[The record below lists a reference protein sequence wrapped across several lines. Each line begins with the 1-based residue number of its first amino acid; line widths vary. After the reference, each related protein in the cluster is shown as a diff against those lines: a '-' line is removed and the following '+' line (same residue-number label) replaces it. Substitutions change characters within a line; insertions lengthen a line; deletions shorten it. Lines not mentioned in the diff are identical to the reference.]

1 MNLLTMKRVI
11 ALLAAC
17 ALAVAAF
24 AQTPEE
30 IITRMEEAL
39 DKLQVDGIVMTM
51 DIKIPI
57 VGTMSSRAWNRGEK
71 TRIEG
76 NLSNVRVVTFIDGD
90 TEWEYNSKEN
100 QIRIKRHDTGK
111 VSQEESNAKLFDAVA
126 EGYDV
131 SLKKET
137 ATEWQIRCK
146 KSRSNT
152 NKDDPNTMDL
162 VVAKGT
168 YFPVSLS
175 AKVSVITVTIRDLGF
190 DVTEKQV
197 TFDPADFP
205 GATII
210 DER

>member
-1 MNLLTMKRVI
+1 MRRFI
-11 ALLAAC
+11 ALLCAC

-24 AQTPEE
+24 AQTPRE
-30 IITRMEEAL
+30 IIDRMEEVMGSL
-39 DKLQVDGIVMTM
+39 EVEGVVMTM

-57 VGTMSSRAWNRGEK
+57 VGTMTSKAWNRGDK

-76 NLSNVRVVTFIDGD
+76 EIAGVRIVTFIDGD

-100 QIRIKRHDTGK
+100 QVRIKAHDVSK
-111 VSQEESNAKLFDAVA
+111 VSQEESNAKLFDAVSK
-126 EGYDV
+126 GYDV
-131 SLKKET
+131 SISKET
-137 ATEWQIRCK
+137 AAAWHLRCK
-146 KSRSNT
+146 KSKTNP
-152 NKDDPNTMDL
+152 NKDDPKTMDL
-162 VVAKGT
+162 VIAKGS
-168 YFPVSLS
+168 FRPLSLT
-175 AKVSVITVTIRDLGF
+175 AQVSVLTVTIRDLRF

>member
-1 MNLLTMKRVI
+1 MKRFI

-17 ALAVAAF
+17 VLAVTAF

-30 IITRMEEAL
+30 IIDKMEKTMAEL
-39 DKLQVDGIVMTM
+39 EVDGLVMAM

-57 VGTMSSRAWNRGEK
+57 LGTMSSKAWNRGDK

-76 NLSNVRVVTFIDGD
+76 ELMGVKIITFTDGD

-100 QIRIKRHDTGK
+100 QVRIKRQDTTK
-111 VSQEESNAKLFDAVA
+111 QSQEESNAKLFDAIT

-131 SLKKET
+131 FLDKET
-137 ATEWQIRCK
+137 ATAWHIRCK
-146 KSRSNT
+146 KNK
-152 NKDDPNTMDL
+152 NNKEKDDPKTMDL

-168 YFPVSLS
+168 YYPVSLS
-175 AKVSVITVTIRDLGF
+175 AKVSGITVKMYDLDF
-190 DVTEKQV
+190 HVTDKQV

-205 GATII
+205 GVTII

>member
-1 MNLLTMKRVI
+1 MPIMKRII
-11 ALLAAC
+11 ALLTAFS
-17 ALAVAAF
+17 LAVAAF

-30 IITRMEEAL
+30 IITKMEETMAQL
-39 DKLQVDGIVMTM
+39 EVDGLVMAM

-57 VGTMSSRAWNRGEK
+57 LGTMSSKAWNKGEK

-76 NLSNVRVVTFIDGD
+76 EMMGVRIVTFIDGD

-100 QIRIKRHDTGK
+100 QVRIRRHDPNK
-111 VSQEESNAKLFDAVA
+111 ESQEESNAKMFEAIS

-131 SLKKET
+131 FLDKET
-137 ATEWQIRCK
+137 ATAWHIRCK
-146 KSRSNT
+146 KNK
-152 NKDDPNTMDL
+152 NNKEKDDPKTMDL

-168 YFPVSLS
+168 YYPVSLS
-175 AKVSVITVTIRDLGF
+175 AKVSGITVRMYDLGF
-190 DVTEKQV
+190 NVSEKQV
-197 TFDPADFP
+197 TFDRADYP

>member
-1 MNLLTMKRVI
+1 MKRFI

-17 ALAVAAF
+17 VLAVAAF

-30 IITRMEEAL
+30 IIDKMEETMS
-39 DKLQVDGIVMTM
+39 KLEVDGIVMAM

-57 VGTMSSRAWNRGEK
+57 LGTMASKAWNKGDK

-76 NLSNVRVVTFIDGD
+76 SIMGKKIVTWIDGD
-90 TEWEYNSKEN
+90 TEWEYNSDEK
-100 QIRIKRHDTGK
+100 QVRIRHHDTSK
-111 VSQEESNAKLFDAVA
+111 QPQEQSNDKLFDAIT

-131 SLKKET
+131 FLDKET
-137 ATEWQIRCK
+137 ATAWHIRCK
-146 KSRSNT
+146 KNK
-152 NKDDPNTMDL
+152 NNKEKDDPKTMDL

-168 YFPVSLS
+168 YYPVSLS
-175 AKVSVITVTIRDLGF
+175 AKVSGISVKLYDLGF
-190 DVTEKQV
+190 EVTDKQV

-205 GATII
+205 GVTII

>member
-1 MNLLTMKRVI
+1 MKRII

-30 IITRMEEAL
+30 IINKMEETM
-39 DKLQVDGIVMTM
+39 DQLQVDGIVMAM

-57 VGTMSSRAWNRGEK
+57 LGTMSSKAWNRGEK

-76 NLSNVRVVTFIDGD
+76 EMMGFKVISWIDGD

-100 QIRIKRHDTGK
+100 KVRIKKHDTSK
-111 VSQEESNAKLFDAVA
+111 ESQEQSNAKLFDAIT

-131 SLKKET
+131 FLDKET
-137 ATEWQIRCK
+137 ATAWHIQCK
-146 KSRSNT
+146 KNRN
-152 NKDDPNTMDL
+152 NKAKDDPKTMDL

-168 YFPVSLS
+168 YYPVSLS
-175 AKVSVITVTIRDLGF
+175 AKVDLITVKMYDLGF
-190 DVTEKQV
+190 SVSEKDVT
-197 TFDPADFP
+197 FNPADYP
-205 GATII
+205 GVTII

>member
-1 MNLLTMKRVI
+1 MTFMKRFF
-11 ALLAAC
+11 ALLAAL

-30 IITRMEEAL
+30 IINKMEETMEQ
-39 DKLQVDGIVMTM
+39 LQVDGLVMAM

-57 VGTMSSRAWNRGEK
+57 IGTMASKAWNKGDK

-76 NLSNVRVVTFIDGD
+76 NMLGTKLTTWIDGD

-100 QIRIKRHDTGK
+100 QVRIKHHDTSK
-111 VSQEESNAKLFDAVA
+111 ESQEESNAKLFEAIT

-131 SLKKET
+131 SLNKET
-137 ATEWQIRCK
+137 ATEWHIRCK
-146 KSRSNT
+146 KNK
-152 NKDDPNTMDL
+152 NNKEKDDPKTMDL

-168 YFPVSLS
+168 YYPVSLS
-175 AKVSVITVTIRDLGF
+175 ASVNMITVKMYDLGF
-190 DVTEKQV
+190 SVSDKDV
-197 TFDPADFP
+197 TFDPADYP
-205 GATII
+205 GVTII

>member
-1 MNLLTMKRVI
+1 MPIMKRII
-11 ALLAAC
+11 ALLTAF

-30 IITRMEEAL
+30 IITKMEETMAQL
-39 DKLQVDGIVMTM
+39 EVDGLVMAM

-57 VGTMSSRAWNRGEK
+57 LGTMSSKAWNKGEK

-76 NLSNVRVVTFIDGD
+76 EMMGVRIVTFIDGD

-100 QIRIKRHDTGK
+100 QVRIRRHDPSK
-111 VSQEESNAKLFDAVA
+111 ESQEESNAKLFEAIS

-131 SLKKET
+131 FLDKET
-137 ATEWQIRCK
+137 ATAWHIRCK
-146 KSRSNT
+146 KNK
-152 NKDDPNTMDL
+152 NNKEKDDPKTMDL

-168 YFPVSLS
+168 YYPVSLS
-175 AKVSVITVTIRDLGF
+175 AKVSGITVRMYDLGF
-190 DVTEKQV
+190 NVSEKQV
-197 TFDPADFP
+197 TFDRADYP

>member
-1 MNLLTMKRVI
+1 MPIMKRII
-11 ALLAAC
+11 ALLTAFS
-17 ALAVAAF
+17 LAVAAF

-30 IITRMEEAL
+30 IITKMEETMAQL
-39 DKLQVDGIVMTM
+39 EVDGLVMAM

-57 VGTMSSRAWNRGEK
+57 LGTMSSKAWNKGEK

-76 NLSNVRVVTFIDGD
+76 EMMGVRIVTFIDGD

-100 QIRIKRHDTGK
+100 QVRIRRHDPSK
-111 VSQEESNAKLFDAVA
+111 ESQEESNAKLFEAIS

-131 SLKKET
+131 FLDKET
-137 ATEWQIRCK
+137 ATAWHIRCK
-146 KSRSNT
+146 KNK
-152 NKDDPNTMDL
+152 NNKEKDDPKTMDL

-168 YFPVSLS
+168 YYPVSLS
-175 AKVSVITVTIRDLGF
+175 AKVSGITVRMYDLGF
-190 DVTEKQV
+190 NVSEKQV
-197 TFDPADFP
+197 TFDRADYP

>member
-1 MNLLTMKRVI
+1 MKRFI

-17 ALAVAAF
+17 VLAVAAF

-30 IITRMEEAL
+30 IITQMEEEL

-57 VGTMSSRAWNRGEK
+57 LGTMSSKAWNRGEK

-76 NLSNVRVVTFIDGD
+76 EIAGVKVITFIDGD

-100 QIRIKRHDTGK
+100 QVRIKHHDNSK

-137 ATEWQIRCK
+137 ATQWHIHCK
-146 KSRSNT
+146 KSRSNP
-152 NKDDPNTMDL
+152 NKDDPNSMDL
-162 VVAKGT
+162 VVAKGS

-175 AKVSVITVTIRDLGF
+175 AKVSVINVTIRDLGF
-190 DVTEKQV
+190 TVSEKDVT
-197 TFDPADFP
+197 FNPADFP

-210 DER
+210 DERQ

>member
-1 MNLLTMKRVI
+1 MKRFI

-17 ALAVAAF
+17 VLAVAAF

-30 IITRMEEAL
+30 IIDRMEEVMGNL
-39 DKLQVDGIVMTM
+39 EVEGIVMTM

-57 VGTMSSRAWNRGEK
+57 LGTMSSKAWNRGEK

-76 NLSNVRVVTFIDGD
+76 SLMGVRIITWIDGD

-100 QIRIKRHDTGK
+100 QVRIKRHDTSK
-111 VSQEESNAKLFDAVA
+111 ESQEESNAKLFDAVT

-131 SLKKET
+131 SLDKET
-137 ATEWQIRCK
+137 ATAWHIRCK
-146 KSRSNT
+146 KSKDNT
-152 NKDDPNTMDL
+152 NKDDPKTMDL

-168 YFPVSLS
+168 YYPVSLS
-175 AKVSVITVTIRDLGF
+175 AKVSGITVKMYDLDF
-190 DVTEKQV
+190 HVTDKQV

-205 GATII
+205 GVTII

>member
-1 MNLLTMKRVI
+1 MKRFI

-17 ALAVAAF
+17 VLAGAAF

-30 IITRMEEAL
+30 IIDKMEETMS
-39 DKLQVDGIVMTM
+39 KLEVDGIVMAM

-57 VGTMSSRAWNRGEK
+57 LGTMASKAWNKGDK

-76 NLSNVRVVTFIDGD
+76 SIMGKKIVTWIDGD
-90 TEWEYNSKEN
+90 TEWEYNSDEK
-100 QIRIKRHDTGK
+100 QVRIRHHDTSK
-111 VSQEESNAKLFDAVA
+111 QTQEQSNAKLFDAIT

-131 SLKKET
+131 FLDKET
-137 ATEWQIRCK
+137 ATAWHIRCK
-146 KSRSNT
+146 KNK
-152 NKDDPNTMDL
+152 NNKEKDDPKTMDL

-168 YFPVSLS
+168 YYPVSLS
-175 AKVSVITVTIRDLGF
+175 AKVSGISVKLYDLGF
-190 DVTEKQV
+190 EVTDKQV

-205 GATII
+205 GVTII

>member
-1 MNLLTMKRVI
+1 MPIMKRII
-11 ALLAAC
+11 ALLTVFS
-17 ALAVAAF
+17 LAVAAF

-30 IITRMEEAL
+30 IITKMEETMAQL
-39 DKLQVDGIVMTM
+39 EVDGLVMAM

-57 VGTMSSRAWNRGEK
+57 LGTMSSKAWNKGEK

-76 NLSNVRVVTFIDGD
+76 EMMGVRIVTFIDGD

-100 QIRIKRHDTGK
+100 QVRIRRHDPNK
-111 VSQEESNAKLFDAVA
+111 ESQEESNAKLFEAIS

-131 SLKKET
+131 FLDKET
-137 ATEWQIRCK
+137 ATAWHIRCK
-146 KSRSNT
+146 KNK
-152 NKDDPNTMDL
+152 NNKEKDDPKTMDL

-168 YFPVSLS
+168 YYPVSLS
-175 AKVSVITVTIRDLGF
+175 AKVSGITVRMYDLGF
-190 DVTEKQV
+190 NVSEKQV
-197 TFDPADFP
+197 TFDRADYP

>member
-1 MNLLTMKRVI
+1 MRRFI

-30 IITRMEEAL
+30 IITRMEEEL
-39 DKLQVDGIVMTM
+39 DKLQVDGVVMTM

-76 NLSNVRVVTFIDGD
+76 DLLGEKVVTYIDGD

-100 QIRIKRHDTGK
+100 QVRIRRHDTTK
-111 VSQEESNAKLFDAVA
+111 TSQEESNAKLFDAVA

-131 SLKKET
+131 SLRKET
-137 ATEWQIRCK
+137 ATEWHIRCK

-175 AKVSVITVTIRDLGF
+175 AKVSLVTVTIRDLRF

-197 TFDPADFP
+197 TFDPANFP

>member
-1 MNLLTMKRVI
+1 MKRFI

-17 ALAVAAF
+17 VLAVTAF

-30 IITRMEEAL
+30 IIDKMEKTMAEL
-39 DKLQVDGIVMTM
+39 EVDGLVMAM

-57 VGTMSSRAWNRGEK
+57 LGTMSSKAWNRGDK

-76 NLSNVRVVTFIDGD
+76 ELMGVKIITFTDGD

-100 QIRIKRHDTGK
+100 QVRIKRQDTTK
-111 VSQEESNAKLFDAVA
+111 QSQEESNAKLFDAIT

-131 SLKKET
+131 FLDKET
-137 ATEWQIRCK
+137 ATAWHIRCK
-146 KSRSNT
+146 KNK
-152 NKDDPNTMDL
+152 NNKEKDDPKTMDL

-168 YFPVSLS
+168 YYPVSLS
-175 AKVSVITVTIRDLGF
+175 AKISGITVKMYDLDF
-190 DVTEKQV
+190 HVTDKQV

-205 GATII
+205 GVTII

>member
-1 MNLLTMKRVI
+1 MPIMKRII
-11 ALLAAC
+11 ALLTAFS
-17 ALAVAAF
+17 LAVAAF

-30 IITRMEEAL
+30 IITEMEETMAQL
-39 DKLQVDGIVMTM
+39 EVDGLVMAM

-57 VGTMSSRAWNRGEK
+57 LGTMSSKAWNKGEK

-76 NLSNVRVVTFIDGD
+76 EMMGVRIVTFIDGD

-100 QIRIKRHDTGK
+100 QVRIRRHDPSK
-111 VSQEESNAKLFDAVA
+111 ESQEESNAKLFEAIS

-131 SLKKET
+131 FLDKET
-137 ATEWQIRCK
+137 ATAWHIRCK
-146 KSRSNT
+146 KNK
-152 NKDDPNTMDL
+152 NNKEKDDPKTMDL

-168 YFPVSLS
+168 YYPVSLS
-175 AKVSVITVTIRDLGF
+175 AKVSGITVRMYDLGF
-190 DVTEKQV
+190 NVSEKQV
-197 TFDPADFP
+197 TFDRADYP

>member
-1 MNLLTMKRVI
+1 MKRFI

-17 ALAVAAF
+17 VLAVAAF

-30 IITRMEEAL
+30 IIDKMEETMS
-39 DKLQVDGIVMTM
+39 KLEVDGIVMAM

-57 VGTMSSRAWNRGEK
+57 LGTMASKAWNKGDK

-76 NLSNVRVVTFIDGD
+76 SIMGKKIVTWIDGD
-90 TEWEYNSKEN
+90 TEWEYNSDEK
-100 QIRIKRHDTGK
+100 QVRIRHHDTSK
-111 VSQEESNAKLFDAVA
+111 QTQEQSNAKLFDAIT

-131 SLKKET
+131 FLDKET
-137 ATEWQIRCK
+137 ATAWHIRCK
-146 KSRSNT
+146 KNK
-152 NKDDPNTMDL
+152 NNKEKDDPKTMDL

-168 YFPVSLS
+168 YYPVSLS
-175 AKVSVITVTIRDLGF
+175 AKVSGISVKLYDLGF
-190 DVTEKQV
+190 EVTDKQV

-205 GATII
+205 GVTII

>member
-1 MNLLTMKRVI
+1 MKRFI

-17 ALAVAAF
+17 VLAVAAF

-30 IITRMEEAL
+30 IIDRMEEVMGNL
-39 DKLQVDGIVMTM
+39 EVEGIVMTM

-57 VGTMSSRAWNRGEK
+57 LGTMSSKAWNRGEK

-76 NLSNVRVVTFIDGD
+76 SLMGVRIITWIDGD

-100 QIRIKRHDTGK
+100 QVRIKRHDTSK
-111 VSQEESNAKLFDAVA
+111 ESQEESNAKLFDAVT

-131 SLKKET
+131 SLDKET
-137 ATEWQIRCK
+137 ATAWHTRCK
-146 KSRSNT
+146 KSKDNT
-152 NKDDPNTMDL
+152 NKDDPKTMDL

-168 YFPVSLS
+168 YYPVSLS
-175 AKVSVITVTIRDLGF
+175 AKVSGITVKMYDLDF
-190 DVTEKQV
+190 HVTDKQV

-205 GATII
+205 GVTII